1 MDYKERIKELRDTLN
16 AHSYRY
22 YVLDEPSIS
31 DYEYDMLQREL
42 ANLEKEHPE
51 EITPDSPTQRVGG
64 MALTKFE
71 PVTHAVPL
79 ESLQDSFSDAEV
91 VDFDEKVREQLEH
104 VEYSVEPKV
113 DGLSVALEYRDG
125 VFVRGATR
133 GDGRVGEDV
142 TENLRTIQSI
152 PMVLPEKLPRLIVRG
167 EVYMAKKVFAAL
179 NAEREEN
186 GEQTFANPRNAAA
199 GSLRQL
205 DPRIAAKRRLDIA
218 VFNLQLAEGRTLHD
232 PRRDACLSAH
242 AEIQGHRQQGGRQR
256 AGRARGDPPSRR
268 GARGAAL
275 RYGRRSCKAE

>member
-133 GDGRVGEDV
+133 GDGITGEDPYWQQ
-142 TENLRTIQSI
+142 TQGFNIPSQSATAGWMEICIGLRVKLWRNISAGWKLRYHSI
-152 PMVLPEKLPRLIVRG
+152 LHESRCDYGEPWYIPGFGTRESSITGSFSIYYTLPSFTRPKPQPLPEADSP
-167 EVYMAKKVFAAL
+167 
-179 NAEREEN
+179 
-186 GEQTFANPRNAAA
+186 Q
-199 GSLRQL
+199 
-205 DPRIAAKRRLDIA
+205 
-218 VFNLQLAEGRTLHD
+218 
-232 PRRDACLSAH
+232 
-242 AEIQGHRQQGGRQR
+242 
-256 AGRARGDPPSRR
+256 
-268 GARGAAL
+268 
-275 RYGRRSCKAE
+275 

>member
-1 MDYKERIKELRDTLN
+1 MDYKERIKELSDTLN

-91 VDFDEKVREQLEH
+91 VDFDEKMREQLEH

-186 GEQTFANPRNAAA
+186 GEQTFANPRNAVA
-199 GSLRQL
+199 GSLRQP
-205 DPRIAAKRRLDIA
+205 DPRILPFSTSSSPRDGPSRPTPRRLLICA
-218 VFNLQLAEGRTLHD
+218 RRNSRSSATRWSTTCRT
-232 PRRDACLSAH
+232 R
-242 AEIQGHRQQGGRQR
+242 
-256 AGRARGDPPSRR
+256 SRR
-268 GARGAAL
+268 SAVSARSV
-275 RYGRRSCKAE
+275 RSCPTIWTEQL